1 MRTVCYN
8 AAAGGEIKKK
18 DKESKVMK
26 YTVETNGESYTET
39 LEVDSR
45 RYTKKWIQSKNGVR
59 STDEDF
65 SDQLEADGANE
76 EFVEDVRENIDD
88 SLFGYDFFKML

>member
-1 MRTVCYN
+1 
-8 AAAGGEIKKK
+8 
-18 DKESKVMK
+18 MK
-26 YTVETNGESYTET
+26 YTVETNGKNYTET

-45 RYTKKWIQSKNGVR
+45 RYTKKWIQSKHGVR
-59 STDEDF
+59 CADEDF

-76 EFVEDVRENIDD
+76 DFVEDVLTKIDD